1 MKKIIIIF
9 LLFISAKF
17 IYADQLA
24 WISEEQAQ
32 KTVQYIKDNNI
43 KSVVLW
49 CACCDNDSKMKV
61 KITRISYK
69 QVEGQPYY
77 QVWLEGR
84 DKDGKKLNQAVDL
97 AYVHVKK
104 EGEYNCLGKLLEFE
118 CDPCTKPFKL

>member
-1 MKKIIIIF
+1 M
-9 LLFISAKF
+9 LFISVKF

-49 CACCDNDSKMKV
+49 CACCDNDSKMKIKV
-61 KITRISYK
+61 SRVSYK

-77 QVWLEGR
+77 EVWLEGK
-84 DKDGKKLNQAVDL
+84 DKEGKRLKQAVDL
-97 AYVHVKK
+97 AYVHVKI